1 MGLLLAR
8 YLASQ
13 IENLSLKYKEVVE
26 RYPKEKNDID
36 DILHEDGM
44 DELID
49 K

>member
-1 MGLLLAR
+1 MGLLMAR

-13 IENLSLKYKEVVE
+13 IENLSLKYKDVVE
-26 RYPKEKNDID
+26 RYPEEREEID

>member
-13 IENLSLKYKEVVE
+13 IEALNIKYKDVIE
-26 RYPKEKNDID
+26 RYPEEKEEID
-36 DILHEDGM
+36 KLLHDDGM
-44 DELID
+44 SELID

>member
-26 RYPKEKNDID
+26 RYPEEKNDID